1 MDKLTRRNLLRTL
14 AGALAGT
21 VVIARTPFAEAHGA
35 PPEDP
40 DHASADVRARAAK
53 LDQSDS
59 DPNDV
64 YAQFRNV
71 FRNGG
76 GFRNGGFRNGG
87 FRNGGFRNGGF
98 RNGGFR
104 NGGFRNGGFRNGGF
118 RNGGFRNGGFRNAG
132 GGFRNVFRNF

>member
-1 MDKLTRRNLLRTL
+1 MDKLTRRTLLR
-14 AGALAGT
+14 ALAAGVGT
-21 VVIARTPFAEAHGA
+21 VVIARTPLANAHVA
-35 PPEDP
+35 PADDP
-40 DHASADVRARAAK
+40 NHTDIDVRARAAK

-59 DPNDV
+59 DSPNDV

-76 GFRNGGFRNGG
+76 GFRNGGFRN
-87 FRNGGFRNGGF
+87 GFRNGGF